1 MILRRL
7 GLGLGLLA
15 FVWFAGTAPRAGL
28 ASGPAPQKL
37 ACGAFGGPGELVEPP
52 DIEVWKL
59 PVNATGEHELIL
71 SVRTDGKA
79 DSQRYCYRYMFN
91 GVAQTV
97 APTIRVR
104 RGEHFA
110 IRIVN
115 EIGGPSAGAHV
126 ASTALPAC
134 MPMSMPA
141 PTTNH
146 FMGYLNHTIDDRYMP
161 TASTDTNLHLHGYQ
175 GPAAEENVFLS
186 TLSTPM
192 HACEYHITIP
202 RTQPSGT
209 YMYHP
214 HSHGSSDLEVATGL
228 DGVWIVEPDQP
239 QLPRADEHVVML
251 RYRIPFKNDNPF
263 APDESAFGPPAIAH
277 EAALTSASPVP
288 YDPFKPPPWPLAF
301 PMAAGGQ
308 SLDPTGCDGYS
319 SEVYVA
325 ANGSDTPVKLR
336 VPAGSPQ
343 LLRLVN
349 GTSDTPSAL
358 ELHDASGALHPIHLV
373 GLDGTPVSGDSAHP
387 LSAYVASNL
396 LMLTSM
402 SRADIL
408 LELTPGQKL
417 TLSSEHYCGGVEGFY
432 EMHHDLIK
440 IEAGDSVQ
448 TPAVTVQTAPAV
460 IADTPAGRLVAFARA
475 NPSQVHRRALSFT
488 EYILPKK
495 GKVPVHQAFFITDI
509 TKPDFHE
516 HQFWPVYA
524 SGATVPSNADIVVK
538 RGTIEEW
545 YLINTTMETHAFH
558 IHQMAFVQERAV
570 PGVPLMADTVFVPI
584 GTLTPNRKDP
594 NYPLVKP
601 RITKI
606 LLDFRH
612 VPRGTFV
619 FHCHMLFHEDRGMM
633 AIIKVV

>member
-1 MILRRL
+1 MKSRCFSLL
-7 GLGLGLLA
+7 GLAVA
-15 FVWFAGTAPRAGL
+15 FIAIGGSPMPGRAS
-28 ASGPAPQKL
+28 APAPKNL
-37 ACGAFGGPGELVEPP
+37 ACGAYGGPRELVESP
-52 DIEVWKL
+52 DVEMWTQ
-59 PVNATGEHELIL
+59 PVDASGERELVL
-71 SVRTDGKA
+71 TVATDGKGNN
-79 DSQRYCYRYMFN
+79 QRFCYRYVLN
-91 GVAQTV
+91 GAVQTV

-115 EIGGPSAGAHV
+115 EIGGPSKAEHV
-126 ASTALPAC
+126 ASTAIPPC
-134 MPMSMPA
+134 MPMSMPRVK
-141 PTTNH
+141 TNH
-146 FMGYLNHTIDDRYMP
+146 YVGYLNHTIDDRYMP
-161 TASTDTNLHLHGYQ
+161 PGSTDTNLHLHGFQ
-175 GPAAEENVFLS
+175 GPAAEENIFLS

-202 RTQPSGT
+202 KTQPAGT
-209 YMYHP
+209 YLYHP
-214 HSHGSSDLEVATGL
+214 HAHGASDVEVASGL

-239 QLPRADEHVVML
+239 QLPRADEHVIML

-263 APDESAFGPPAIAH
+263 APDESAFGPPAIVH
-277 EAALTSASPVP
+277 EASLASASPVP
-288 YDPFKPPPWPLAF
+288 YDPFEPPPWPLPF

-308 SLDPTGCDGYS
+308 SLDPTGCNGYG

-343 LLRLVN
+343 LLRIAN
-349 GTSDTPSAL
+349 GTSDSASAL
-358 ELHDASGALHPIHLV
+358 QLHDASGAAQPIHLV
-373 GLDGTPVSGDSAHP
+373 GLDGNPVSGDSAHP
-387 LSAYVASNL
+387 LSAYVASNE

-402 SRADIL
+402 SRADVL
-408 LELTPGQKL
+408 LTLTPGEKL
-417 TLSSEHYCGGVEGFY
+417 TLSSEHYCGGVDGFY
-432 EMHHDLIK
+432 EMHHDLVK

-475 NPSQVHRRALSFT
+475 NPSLVHRRALSFT

-495 GKVPVHQAFFITDI
+495 GRIPPHQAFFITDI
-509 TKPDFHE
+509 TNPNFHE

-538 RGTIEEW
+538 RGTVEEW
-545 YLINTTMETHAFH
+545 YLVNATMETHAFH

-584 GTLTPNRKDP
+584 GTLLPNKKDP